1 VKLQFDNN
9 KPIYIQLIEYL
20 KFKIISGELQIGSR
34 LESVRTM
41 AEEAEVNPN
50 TMQRALS
57 ELEREGLVYSQRT
70 KGRFVTEDK
79 TKIDEMKKNI
89 AKIEIKKLK
98 EILNRLGYNEDQM
111 LEIIIESLKGEN

>member
-1 VKLQFDNN
+1 MEWQFDNN

-79 TKIDEMKKNI
+79 SKIEDLKKSI
-89 AKIEIKKLK
+89 AKMEIEKLR
-98 EILNRLGYNEDQM
+98 EILNRLGYDEEQM
-111 LEIIIESLKGEN
+111 IEIIIESLKGEK

>member
-1 VKLQFDNN
+1 VELQFDNN

-41 AEEAEVNPN
+41 AEEAQVNPN

-111 LEIIIESLKGEN
+111 IEIIIESLKGEN

>member
-1 VKLQFDNN
+1 MEWQFDNN

-79 TKIDEMKKNI
+79 SKIEDLKKSI
-89 AKIEIKKLK
+89 AKMEIEKLR
-98 EILNRLGYNEDQM
+98 EILNRLGYNEEQM
-111 LEIIIESLKGEN
+111 LEIIIESLKGEK

>member
-1 VKLQFDNN
+1 
-9 KPIYIQLIEYL
+9 
-20 KFKIISGELQIGSR
+20 
-34 LESVRTM
+34 M
-41 AEEAEVNPN
+41 AEDAEVNPN

-111 LEIIIESLKGEN
+111 IEIIIESLKGEN

>member
-111 LEIIIESLKGEN
+111 IEIIIESLKGEN

>member
-1 VKLQFDNN
+1 MEWQFDNN
-9 KPIYIQLIEYL
+9 RPIYIQLIEYL

-79 TKIDEMKKNI
+79 SKIEDLKKSI
-89 AKIEIKKLK
+89 AKMEIEKLR
-98 EILNRLGYNEDQM
+98 EILNRLGYDEEQM
-111 LEIIIESLKGEN
+111 IEIIIESLKGEK

>member
-1 VKLQFDNN
+1 MELQFDNN

-41 AEEAEVNPN
+41 AEDAEVNPN

-111 LEIIIESLKGEN
+111 IEIIIESLKGEN

>member
-1 VKLQFDNN
+1 MELQFDNN

-111 LEIIIESLKGEN
+111 IEIIIESLKGEN